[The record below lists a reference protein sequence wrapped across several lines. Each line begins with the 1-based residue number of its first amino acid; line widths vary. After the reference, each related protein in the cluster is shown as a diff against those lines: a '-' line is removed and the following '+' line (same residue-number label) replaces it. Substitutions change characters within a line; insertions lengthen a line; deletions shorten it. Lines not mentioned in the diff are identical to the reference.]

1 MKKIVVSILVFTAM
15 LTASRHASAQWVVF
29 DPSNFVE
36 NTLTELHTL
45 TQIENQ
51 VLQLQNQA
59 QMLLNQA
66 QNLRNL
72 NFSTLARLEETLA
85 VTGQLLNEA
94 QGMTFNLT
102 TTQEQL
108 AAHYPSA
115 YSSSVTLGQLDA
127 DRLSRWSNSLDALG
141 TATQVQ
147 AQATQNLSSDEG
159 VLTDDLTRSSSA
171 VGALQAIQATNEL
184 LGLHVRELMQS
195 EQLEISQ
202 DRATALEQARVVES
216 EAQARAVRSQFMTS
230 STPYTA
236 QSVDD
241 LSGP

>member
-1 MKKIVVSILVFTAM
+1 MKKIAVFILVFAAM
-15 LTASRHASAQWVVF
+15 LSASEHASAQWVVF

-51 VLQLQNQA
+51 ILQLQNQA

-72 NFSTLARLEETLA
+72 NFTSLARLQMTLA
-85 VTGQLLNEA
+85 ATGQLLNEA

-108 AAHYPSA
+108 AAHYPA
-115 YSSSVTLGQLDA
+115 TYGATVTQSQLDA
-127 DRLSRWSNSLDALG
+127 DQLSRWSDSLDALD
-141 TATQVQ
+141 TAAQVQ
-147 AQATQNLSSDEG
+147 AQATQNFSSDEG

-195 EQLEISQ
+195 EQIAISE
-202 DRATALEQARVVES
+202 DRATALEQARIVES
-216 EAQARAVRSQFMTS
+216 EARARAVRSQFMTS
-230 STPYTA
+230 STAYTPE
-236 QSVDD
+236 SIN
-241 LSGP
+241 LSSP

>member
-1 MKKIVVSILVFTAM
+1 MKKIAVIILAFAAM
-15 LTASRHASAQWVVF
+15 LSASEHASAQWVVF

-51 VLQLQNQA
+51 ILQLQNQA

-72 NFSTLARLEETLA
+72 NFTSLARLQMTLA
-85 VTGQLLNEA
+85 ATGQLLNEA

-108 AAHYPSA
+108 AAHYPA
-115 YSSSVTLGQLDA
+115 TYGATVTQSQLDA
-127 DRLSRWSNSLDALG
+127 DQLSRWSNSLDALD
-141 TATQVQ
+141 TAAQVQ
-147 AQATQNLSSDEG
+147 AQATQNFSSDEG

-195 EQLEISQ
+195 EQIAISQ
-202 DRATALEQARVVES
+202 DRATVLEQARIVES
-216 EAQARAVRSQFMTS
+216 EARARAVRSQFMTS
-230 STPYTA
+230 STAYTPE
-236 QSVDD
+236 SIN
-241 LSGP
+241 LSSP